1 MDITIKEK
9 AYESQNLSFN
19 QTCYLLS
26 LRNRITKSEFQELLD
41 KRYIFIKDYMIQ
53 LNGKGYNAITEAMRL
68 SRIVTTNEDD
78 VKALAKQMAEKF
90 PAGKK
95 IGTNK
100 YWRSNS
106 ALVVKK
112 LTSFLKRYGEFPS
125 ETILEATDAYV
136 KSFGIDTSLMRILPY
151 FIEKDGE
158 SDLLT
163 TIENLENCGD
173 DGTAFAE
180 TIL

>member
-1 MDITIKEK
+1 MDIILKEK
-9 AYESQNLSFN
+9 AYEKLGLSFN

-26 LRNRITKSEFQELLD
+26 LRNRITKDEFQELLNE
-41 KRYIFIKDYMIQ
+41 RHIFIRDNMIQ
-53 LNGKGYNAITEAMRL
+53 LNGKGYNAITEVLRL
-68 SRIVTTNEDD
+68 STIVTTNEDD
-78 VKALAKQMAEKF
+78 VKALAQAMAEIF
-90 PAGKK
+90 PSGKK

-100 YWRSNS
+100 YWRGNS

-112 LTSFLKRYGEFPS
+112 LNGFLKRYGMFPS
-125 ETILEATDAYV
+125 ETILKATDAYV

-163 TIENLENCGD
+163 SIENIEEGD
-173 DGTAFAE
+173 DGSAFAE
-180 TIL
+180 NLL

>member
-1 MDITIKEK
+1 MDIVIKEK
-9 AYESQNLSFN
+9 AYEKQGLSFN
-19 QTCYLLS
+19 QICYLLS

-41 KRYIFIKDYMIQ
+41 QRHIFIKDHMIQ
-53 LNGKGYNAITEAMRL
+53 LNGKGYNAVTETLRL
-68 SRIVTTNEDD
+68 SNIVTTEEEDL
-78 VKALAKQMAEKF
+78 KLLAKQMAEIF

-100 YWRSNS
+100 YWRGNS

-112 LTSFLKRYGEFPS
+112 LNSFLKRYGKFPS

-151 FIEKDGE
+151 FIEKDDE

-163 TIENLENCGD
+163 TIENLENSGD